1 MAKHTNKDS
10 SGTSFHSTTI
20 ITNVGKLIKLFPDS
34 YTGDNKGND
43 KVNFDFCLETSKGD
57 VFTIYDWKYY
67 RPIGMYEP
75 VTFNIGGFS
84 REVTETAKRELL
96 EIL

>member
-1 MAKHTNKDS
+1 
-10 SGTSFHSTTI
+10 
-20 ITNVGKLIKLFPDS
+20 
-34 YTGDNKGND
+34 
-43 KVNFDFCLETSKGD
+43 
-57 VFTIYDWKYY
+57 
-67 RPIGMYEP
+67 MYEP